1 MRTLPLSA
9 LCRRGGVALF
19 VIAAILVADQVLK
32 FYMKT
37 HFALGEAVPMFGGEW
52 AYLYFVEN
60 EGMAFGLDVVG
71 GTVLLC
77 CFRIVAVAFLSYFLY
92 QIVRRD
98 FPLPFVVCVSLVLAG
113 AAGNIF
119 DNLLYGMIF
128 SESTPWQAASVV
140 PFGEGYGTCF
150 TGKVVDMLY
159 FPIIRTEFPSWMPL
173 CGGKP
178 FVFFSP
184 VFNIADSAITCG
196 AFAIILFCRNSLQR
210 AFALF
215 DKKKESQGES

>member
-1 MRTLPLSA
+1 MKSLPLSA
-9 LCRRGGVALF
+9 SCKRGGVAFL

-37 HFALGEAVPMFGGEW
+37 HFALGESVSLFGSEW

-60 EGMAFGLDVVG
+60 EGMAFGMDVVG

-77 CFRIVAVAFLSYFLY
+77 CFRIVAVAFLFYFLY
-92 QIVRRD
+92 RIVREKY
-98 FPLPFVVCVSLVLAG
+98 PLPFVVCVSLVLAG

-128 SESTPWQAASVV
+128 SESTPWQVASVV

-150 TGKVVDMLY
+150 TGKVVDMFY
-159 FPIIRTEFPSWMPL
+159 FPVIKTEFPSWMPL
-173 CGGKP
+173 YGGKP

-184 VFNIADSAITCG
+184 VFNVADSAITCG
-196 AFAIILFCRNSLQR
+196 AFAIILFFRNSLHR
-210 AFALF
+210 AFAMF
-215 DKKKESQGES
+215 DKKKDSQGE